1 MARERGVSEEPEGE
15 EPLPAAA
22 ATVTATAFF
31 GIIALLESAGVLLGE
46 AALAKELD
54 ARGP

>member
-1 MARERGVSEEPEGE
+1 VARERGVSEEPEGE

-46 AALAKELD
+46 AALAKEID
-54 ARGP
+54 VGGP